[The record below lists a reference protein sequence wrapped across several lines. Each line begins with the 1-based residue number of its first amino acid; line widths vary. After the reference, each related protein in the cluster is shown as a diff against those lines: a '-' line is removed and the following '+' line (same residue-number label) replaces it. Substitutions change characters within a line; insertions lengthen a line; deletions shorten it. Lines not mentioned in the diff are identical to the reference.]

1 MLGKRIASVLA
12 VTGLGCAMMF
22 GVVHPA
28 FAESAVTG
36 NKAESV
42 EATEGNG
49 DLSAR
54 EVPDFTYNV
63 TIVSAVDGQTSQTS
77 FTYEDITSNLQLGAS
92 GAILEYIKKAAPV
105 IPGMEVV
112 GIGTDGPS
120 YSYSNAYWN
129 KFSELVKDGSSGSIT
144 VYALYAKDGKVPVRL
159 HNALTGTVQEFDV
172 VLGDGAVDLPMQAVD
187 KRVPVS
193 YENGYAYNA
202 VSYDMAGTQKLPMYE
217 FGLEDFV
224 NFAVKNPGK
233 TAELYVQYS
242 HGDGTALTAE
252 EQAAITNMY
261 QNPDGNKGDNEEIP
275 KVPVPTVEGD
285 AGVTASGTLSGANI
299 PAGAQ
304 VALSASR
311 VDHGDGWD
319 ALNAKAHLGTFL
331 GEGSFVGVYDVSL
344 TVNGT
349 QVHDGFGTLVLRFPV
364 GEAYNG
370 QQATVWHL
378 HQDGSITNTQVEV
391 VDGAVTV
398 SVKDLST
405 FAVTI
410 APKDAQNPPA
420 TTVKDNATNQDA
432 KGKGDSKQ
440 GLPQTG
446 DDTSAFIALCGI
458 AGLAA
463 LAGAATIRRQQ

>member
-1 MLGKRIASVLA
+1 MVGKRFASVLA
-12 VTGLGCAMMF
+12 VTGLCCAMML
-22 GVVHPA
+22 GVANPT
-28 FAESAVTG
+28 FAEPTAIA
-36 NKAESV
+36 NEAESTD
-42 EATEGNG
+42 ATEGNG
-49 DLSAR
+49 GVS
-54 EVPDFTYNV
+54 EPGVPDFTYNV
-63 TIVSAVDGQTSQTS
+63 TIVSSVDGQISHTS
-77 FTYEDITSNLQLGAS
+77 FTYEDITSNEQVFTG
-92 GAILEYIKKAAPV
+92 GMILEYVAKAAPQV
-105 IPGMEVV
+105 QGMECV
-112 GIGTDGPS
+112 GIGIDGPL
-120 YSYSNAYWN
+120 YTDMVACWN
-129 KFSELVKDGSSGSIT
+129 KFAELEREGGASGSIT

-187 KRVPVS
+187 KRVPDS
-193 YENGYAYNA
+193 YENGYAYTA

-252 EQAAITNMY
+252 EQAAITSMY
-261 QNPDGNKGDNEEIP
+261 QNPDGSKGDSEETP
-275 KVPVPTVEGD
+275 KAPVPAVEGD
-285 AGVTASGTLSGANI
+285 AGVTASGTLSGNNI
-299 PAGAQ
+299 PVGAQ
-304 VALSASR
+304 VALSANK
-311 VDHGDGWD
+311 VDRGEGWN
-319 ALNAKAHLGTFL
+319 ALDAKAHLGAL
-331 GEGSFVGVYDVSL
+331 LDEGGFVGVYDVNL

-364 GEAYNG
+364 GDAYNG
-370 QQATVWHL
+370 QEALVWHL

-391 VDGAVTV
+391 VDGFVTV

-410 APKDAQNPPA
+410 APKDAQNPA
-420 TTVKDNATNQDA
+420 TTVKDDAANQDA

-446 DDTSAFIALCGI
+446 DDAPAIIALCGI
-458 AGLAA
+458 AGAAA
-463 LAGAATIRRQQ
+463 LAATVKVRRQQ